1 MQEGI
6 SLQKDTNRWGR
17 GVLMVCIFAK
27 EKNSEIFLI
36 VYFHLGF
43 SIT

>member
-6 SLQKDTNRWGR
+6 SLQKDTNRWRR
-17 GVLMVCIFAK
+17 GVLMVCMFAK
-27 EKNSEIFLI
+27 EKNSEIFL
-36 VYFHLGF
+36 VAYFHLRV